1 MKKKVFVA
9 LAGAVVLFSSFT
21 IAKDEIAGLVDK
33 SLNQAVSENV
43 ITDSERQEIEKS
55 GILSTAYESF
65 FQTGGDVKQTVDA
78 VANSLVEQGYFSS
91 SDAAKQ
97 TARKTL
103 DQARHDESLV
113 QKVYNI
119 LGL

>member
-1 MKKKVFVA
+1 
-9 LAGAVVLFSSFT
+9 
-21 IAKDEIAGLVDK
+21 
-33 SLNQAVSENV
+33 
-43 ITDSERQEIEKS
+43 
-55 GILSTAYESF
+55 
-65 FQTGGDVKQTVDA
+65 VKQTVDA
-78 VANSLVEQGYFSS
+78 VANSLVEQGYFTS

-103 DQARHDESLV
+103 DQARRDESLV